1 MQIGLVLEE
10 VEMSPRHPFGVVRRA
25 IGSTAARAGK
35 VTAGGEVYVDVKPP
49 GLRIEVAASDRP
61 RWREA
66 QCQLQQA
73 DIAHDGLPAIEP
85 AWDRAWRRARRRQG
99 RCAPLRDGPWPSLT
113 APVRGA
119 SR

>member
-35 VTAGGEVYVDVKPP
+35 ATAGGEVYVDVKPP
-49 GLRIEVAASDRP
+49 GLRIEIAASDRP
-61 RWREA
+61 RWCEA

-73 DIAHDGLPAIEP
+73 DIAHVGLPAIEP

-99 RCAPLRDGPWPSLT
+99 RCAPPRDGLWPSLT